1 MATQTQDASQMVVET
16 AKVGMPQLDF
26 STFSNQIF
34 WLVVTLVV
42 IYFILS
48 RIALPRIGGAL
59 ADRAGTITNDLVE
72 AEELKQRALEA
83 EQAYE
88 KALADA
94 RAEAQS
100 INFAMRA
107 EIQAQLDVELAKA
120 DAKISARTAEAALAL
135 AEIRSS
141 AMVSV
146 KDVAKA
152 TAKEIV
158 AVMGGKADAKTVT
171 AAVNVRMKG

>member
-1 MATQTQDASQMVVET
+1 MATQTEDVDQAAVET

-48 RIALPRIGGAL
+48 RIALPRIGEAL
-59 ADRAGTITNDLVE
+59 ADRAGTISNDLAE

-83 EQAYE
+83 EKAYE

-100 INFAMRA
+100 INVEMRA

-120 DAKISARTAEAALAL
+120 DAQISARTAEAAVAL
-135 AEIRSS
+135 AKIRST

-152 TAKEIV
+152 TTKEIV
-158 AVMGGKADAKTVT
+158 AVMGGKADAKTVIS
-171 AAVNVRMKG
+171 AVNLRMKG

>member
-16 AKVGMPQLDF
+16 AKVGVPQLDF

-100 INFAMRA
+100 INVAMRA

>member
-1 MATQTQDASQMVVET
+1 MATQTQDASQVAVET

-100 INFAMRA
+100 INVVMRA
-107 EIQAQLDVELAKA
+107 DIQAQLDVELAKA
-120 DAKISARTAEAALAL
+120 DAQISARTAEAALAL
-135 AEIRSS
+135 SEIRSS

-171 AAVNVRMKG
+171 AAVTVRMKG

>member
-1 MATQTQDASQMVVET
+1 MATQTTDAGQAVAGA
-16 AKVGMPQLDF
+16 AKAGMPQLDF

-34 WLVVTLVV
+34 WLVITLVV

-59 ADRAGTITNDLVE
+59 ADRAGTITNDLAE
-72 AEELKQRALEA
+72 AEDLKSRALEA

-94 RAEAQS
+94 RAEAQN
-100 INFAMRA
+100 INVLMRA
-107 EIQAQLDVELAKA
+107 EIQGQLDEELSKA
-120 DAKISARTAEAALAL
+120 DAQISGRTKEAAAAL

-141 AMVSV
+141 AKANV
-146 KDVAKA
+146 KTVAKA
-152 TAKEIV
+152 TAREIV
-158 AVMGGKADAKTVT
+158 AAMGGKADAKTVT
-171 AAVNVRMKG
+171 AAVTERMKG